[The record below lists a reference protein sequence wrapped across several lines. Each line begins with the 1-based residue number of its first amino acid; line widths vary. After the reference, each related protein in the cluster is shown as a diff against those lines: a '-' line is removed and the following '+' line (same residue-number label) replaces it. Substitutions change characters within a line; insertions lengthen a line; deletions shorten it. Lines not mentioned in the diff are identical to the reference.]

1 MKGLGKKNNL
11 PGRRREI
18 EDALLNKNKI
28 KKWILWK
35 LWHNNI
41 GKDIVKIEIIAVNM
55 VIWMLEQNQ
64 ITEKY
69 NLHDES

>member
-1 MKGLGKKNNL
+1 MKGLEKKNL

>member
-1 MKGLGKKNNL
+1 MKGLEKKYL
-11 PGRRREI
+11 PGRRRGI
-18 EDALLNKNKI
+18 EDALSNKNKI
-28 KKWILWK
+28 KKSILWK

-41 GKDIVKIEIIAVNM
+41 GKNIVKIEIIAVNM
-55 VIWMLEQNQ
+55 VKWMLEQNQ